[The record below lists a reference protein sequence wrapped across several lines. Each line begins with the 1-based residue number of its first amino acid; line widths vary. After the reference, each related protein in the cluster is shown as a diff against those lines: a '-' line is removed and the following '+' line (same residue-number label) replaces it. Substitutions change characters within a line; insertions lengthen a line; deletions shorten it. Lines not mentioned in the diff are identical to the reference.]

1 MIFADINTWADFEG
15 ALEPLGQKAKG
26 DAFEELTYWFFRLN
40 EVHASQY
47 DEVWRWSDVP
57 ERVKE
62 ALNLPDQDLGIDLL
76 LQKGSEYH
84 AVQCKY
90 HTNRHANVTFREVA
104 TFLSVLESND
114 LISLGYI
121 CSSANGLSANFQKVS
136 QNTKQVQRVLSDTWS
151 TLGEEFYG
159 RIRASLKG
167 EATTI
172 KPYEPR
178 AHQRDAI
185 DKAVKHFVV
194 DGNRRGKLIFPC
206 GAGKS
211 LTGYWITQALKSK
224 KTLVAVPSL
233 SLVKQTIEVYLR
245 ECAAIDRRVKWI
257 CICSDDG
264 IGRGDDVVMYHNDL
278 GVPCETDVDVIS
290 SWLKANA
297 NEDVVVFTTYQSGR
311 VIAEAA
317 RSMGLEF
324 DLGIFDEAHKTVGS
338 KDKLFSHLLF
348 EDNIAIGRRIFMTA
362 TERFYA
368 GSKDDIISM
377 GDDEVYGETFVQM
390 TFKEAIEQE
399 LLTDYK
405 VITIEVQETEVADF
419 IRQNNLIEL
428 NAKWGKE
435 AEARS
440 LASMLALRKAMKR
453 FPIRNAVSFH
463 SSIDKA
469 KRSKELQS
477 YITDSYGYSE
487 IDTYTVSGKIPTTK
501 RNDIVQEFARSESAL
516 ITNARCLT
524 EGVDVPNIDCIVFAD
539 PRRSKVDIVQALG
552 RALRKKDGKDWG
564 YVVLPVIY
572 DEETGEIDNDNFA
585 EILAVVRGLASN
597 DERII
602 DYFKSNAL
610 DVNRKR
616 RPEAGQFEMQ
626 IVSDGVAESQLH
638 AALNVRLWEK
648 LIRYDWM
655 SFEDAR
661 RFVHGLGLNSLT
673 DWTEFCRS
681 GKRPSNVPA
690 APNIVYKDDGW
701 QSWGD
706 WFGTGYVAAQLREY
720 RPFEEAREFVRQ
732 LGLKNFDEWR
742 IWAASEDRPHHI
754 HSNPRSFYAD
764 SGWVSLGDW
773 LGTGNVAPKELYDYL
788 SFAEAKSF
796 VHSLRLRNQK
806 EWADFVKSGEKP
818 DFIPGHPERIY
829 KREWTN
835 LGEWLGNGSI
845 ATRDKVYR
853 DFDDA
858 RKFAR
863 GLGLSRSNEWFDY
876 CKSGEKPEDIPTS
889 PRSTYKDKG
898 WVNMGDWLGTNRVAN
913 HKRKYLG
920 FDEARTFARG
930 LGLSGKTAWEK
941 WSAEG
946 RRPNNIPGNPR
957 KVYKETGWNG
967 WADWLGTGNLHPA
980 QKKALYCDFEEARK
994 FVRGKNFVSSTQ
1006 YEEFCRSEKKPV
1018 FLAPWPA
1025 QTYKDKW
1032 QGWPHF
1038 LGLED

>member
-1 MIFADINTWADFEG
+1 MTFTDINSWADFEG
-15 ALEPLGQKAKG
+15 ALEPLGKKAKG

-47 DEVWRWSDVP
+47 DKIWRWSDVP

-121 CSSANGLSANFQKVS
+121 CSSANGLSANFRKVS

-185 DKAVKHFVV
+185 EKAVKHFVV

-290 SWLKANA
+290 SWLKVNA

-377 GDDEVYGETFVQM
+377 DDDEVYGETFVQM

-477 YITDSYGYSE
+477 YITDSYGYAE

-501 RNDIVQEFARSESAL
+501 RNDIVQEFARSKSAL

-564 YVVLPVIY
+564 YVVLPVIL
-572 DEETGEIDNDNFA
+572 DETTGSIDNSSFEN
-585 EILAVVRGLASN
+585 ILQVVRGLASQ
-597 DERII
+597 DERIR
-602 DYFKSNAL
+602 DFLREKRESNSNGTIAIES
-610 DVNRKR
+610 NQF
-616 RPEAGQFEMQ
+616 QFEALA
-626 IVSDGVAESQLH
+626 GVEFEDNLAEQLEI
-638 AALNVRLWEK
+638 RLWES
-648 LIRYDWM
+648 LSAFDWM
-655 SFEDAR
+655 PFEDAR
-661 RFVHGLGLNSLT
+661 EVAQKLSLKNQNEYFETAKAHGLP
-673 DWTEFCRS
+673 
-681 GKRPSNVPA
+681 KRMPHTPQNV
-690 APNIVYKDDGW
+690 YSKKGW
-701 QSWGD
+701 AGWGD
-706 WFGTGYVAAQLREY
+706 FLGTGNVLRKQFLSFNEARAVVQALELPSLSAWRDFVKSPDFPSDIPTNPHRQY
-720 RPFEEAREFVRQ
+720 RHKGWLGYGDWLGSGNVGPSDYEFLPFEEARDFVRS
-732 LGLKNFDEWR
+732 LGLKNQKELREW
-742 IWAASEDRPHHI
+742 SSSGERP
-754 HSNPRSFYAD
+754 SNIPSSPARTYPKQFRGDNDWIGAQSQAHKGERRSFNDARAYARSLNLKSKNEWEKWKKEGRRPFD
-764 SGWVSLGDW
+764 VPGSPRNTYKNEWKGWGDW
-773 LGTGNVAPKELYDYL
+773 LGTGNKQPQQVEYL
-788 SFAEAKSF
+788 PFE
-796 VHSLRLRNQK
+796 
-806 EWADFVKSGEKP
+806 
-818 DFIPGHPERIY
+818 
-829 KREWTN
+829 
-835 LGEWLGNGSI
+835 
-845 ATRDKVYR
+845 
-853 DFDDA
+853 
-858 RKFAR
+858 
-863 GLGLSRSNEWFDY
+863 
-876 CKSGEKPEDIPTS
+876 
-889 PRSTYKDKG
+889 
-898 WVNMGDWLGTNRVAN
+898 
-913 HKRKYLG
+913 
-920 FDEARTFARG
+920 EARTFARS
-930 LGLSGKTAWEK
+930 LGLKSSGEWEHYCK
-941 WSAEG
+941 SG
-946 RRPNNIPGNPR
+946 RKPENIPAQP
-957 KVYKETGWNG
+957 KAKYKNAGWVG
-967 WADWLGTGNLHPA
+967 MSDWLGNGRTSRLDYLTFEDA
-980 QKKALYCDFEEARK
+980 KKLA
-994 FVRGKNFVSSTQ
+994 
-1006 YEEFCRSEKKPV
+1006 SELKIQSGAEWRRFWHEGRLKSVPCY
-1018 FLAPWPA
+1018 PN
-1025 QTYKDKW
+1025 QTYREKW

-1038 LGLED
+1038 LGRED